1 MQPHLGALFD
11 PPSISHNNPV
21 CSVHVGEL
29 DAPNSRR
36 RRAGGDPPAAHK
48 QVRSFSSSPL
58 KNGHISGLQT
68 GVGFVITSH
77 KNPVEEEH
85 VGGSA
90 PPLEQMQVP
99 GLGSWPYTCWHP
111 GSVAAKADATNNE
124 NSQSRNIVVS
134 VVVSLFSS
142 VQWRRGTLYFVSTAF
157 FSFCSVS
164 NHHAVARNS
173 EGVDIAHW
181 GLTRI

>member
-1 MQPHLGALFD
+1 MQPHLGALLN
-11 PPSISHNNPV
+11 PPSRSHNNPV
-21 CSVHVGEL
+21 CAVHIGEL
-29 DAPNSRR
+29 DE
-36 RRAGGDPPAAHK
+36 DPPASAHK

-99 GLGSWPYTCWHP
+99 GLGSWPYTCWHA
-111 GSVAAKADATNNE
+111 GSAAKADATNNE
-124 NSQSRNIVVS
+124 NSQSRNM
-134 VVVSLFSS
+134 VSLFSS
-142 VQWRRGTLYFVSTAF
+142 VQWRRG
-157 FSFCSVS
+157 
-164 NHHAVARNS
+164 
-173 EGVDIAHW
+173 
-181 GLTRI
+181 